1 MEKPKDSKKVNRP
14 IKKWRSSNFEL
25 ALWSNEREVNGN
37 LVEFKTMSLSRS
49 FKKKDE
55 DIWRSEVINNIR
67 RNDISKIMAILR
79 KVEDYLY
86 FEAGK
91 EEEVSD
97 DE

>member
-1 MEKPKDSKKVNRP
+1 MEKPKNSLPKKVNRP

-55 DIWRSEVINNIR
+55 EIWRNEVINLR
-67 RNDISKIMAILR
+67 RMDLPRVLTLLNEASKDL
-79 KVEDYLY
+79 YLD
-86 FEAGK
+86 K
-91 EEEVSD
+91 HEEH
-97 DE
+97 

>member
-14 IKKWRSSNFEL
+14 IKKWKSSNFEL

-55 DIWRSEVINNIR
+55 DIWRNEVINLR
-67 RNDISKIMAILR
+67 RLDLPRVLTLLN
-79 KVEDYLY
+79 
-86 FEAGK
+86 EATRDLFLDK
-91 EEEVSD
+91 HEQN
-97 DE
+97 